1 MVDSDP
7 QNTTNSTFTSGTL
20 QIQLS
25 GAIRRM
31 IAYTVTKTELSS
43 FSAWSSVSNKATTT
57 AFSLWSFAIGLLVQ
71 ALFSDF
77 DKITPVAKA
86 VVYIGCPLAGV
97 LGLVAF
103 TIGKQLT
110 NASGNLETMIKAET
124 EHAAE
129 NNAAE

>member
-1 MVDSDP
+1 MADSNP
-7 QNTTNSTFTSGTL
+7 QSTTSSTFSGGTL
-20 QIQLS
+20 QVQLS

-57 AFSLWSFAIGLLVQ
+57 AFSLWSFAIGLFVQ

-77 DKITPVAKA
+77 DKISPVAKA
-86 VVYIGCPLAGV
+86 IVYLGCPLSAV

-103 TIGKQLT
+103 LIGRQLT
-110 NASGNLETMIKAET
+110 NASGNLESMIKAET
-124 EHAAE
+124 QHAAE
-129 NNAAE
+129 NNE